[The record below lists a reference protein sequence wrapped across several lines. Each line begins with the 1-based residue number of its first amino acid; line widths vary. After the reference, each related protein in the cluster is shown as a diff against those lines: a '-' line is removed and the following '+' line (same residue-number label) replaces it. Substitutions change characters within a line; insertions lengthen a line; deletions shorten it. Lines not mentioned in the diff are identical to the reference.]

1 MDDSIKIFHN
11 FKENLEKIG
20 YKFDYYDEK
29 SDSYLGDKDI
39 IEMVIQALDKHKKEE
54 ICKK

>member
-1 MDDSIKIFHN
+1 MEDSIKIFHN
-11 FKENLEKIG
+11 FKENLERIG

-39 IEMVIQALDKHKKEE
+39 IEMVIQEIEKHKKED
-54 ICKK
+54 K

>member
-1 MDDSIKIFHN
+1 MGNNMDGIKIFHE
-11 FKENLEKIG
+11 FKENLERLG

-39 IEMVIQALDKHKKEE
+39 IEMVIQEIEKHKKED
-54 ICKK
+54 K